1 MLSIVKVLVGK
12 NNMRDYRGTRVKRT
26 IVTIVKCISGGLAS
40 WVSTLGEKNRNVS
53 ANTYPI

>member
-26 IVTIVKCISGGLAS
+26 IVTIVKCISGRLAS
-40 WVSTLGEKNRNVS
+40 WVSALGEKNRNIS